1 MSSDPASWRMATLLQ
16 LKAWTVRTPKR
27 ATCASRSEMSEKQ
40 LFPFRRKLIFLVV
53 EIWNPQQKHVISPL
67 YREKFCFSPFTR
79 WPITTTGSRPAVC
92 QHPAPSVGVSL
103 CSKHLSWSCT
113 CLGWVLRS
121 DLKKRAAPIHWV
133 LEYSGAAP
141 GSWRLGAR
149 AQTGGPP
156 QVLAKSKQS
165 IESVNLG
172 CQSQVLANQLWMVSQ
187 FFSKPE
193 KRADSLQAHLGPA

>member
-1 MSSDPASWRMATLLQ
+1 MANGNTFAAEGVNGKSAEASDVRQSLWDVREAIVSLQ
-16 LKAWTVRTPKR
+16 
-27 ATCASRSEMSEKQ
+27 EE
-40 LFPFRRKLIFLVV
+40 IDFLVV

-79 WPITTTGSRPAVC
+79 WPITTSGSRPAVC

-121 DLKKRAAPIHWV
+121 APIHWV
-133 LEYSGAAP
+133 LEYSGAVP

-156 QVLAKSKQS
+156 QVLATSKQS

-193 KRADSLQAHLGPA
+193 KRHIWDQPSS